1 MGRLLVAMLLMV
13 CATRVNAQ
21 EIATCKDPEGWAYVV
36 QNGSLPS
43 DKAGW
48 QRERLA
54 KSVFT
59 IQKTG
64 AHEFDVLF
72 LDERQ
77 KVQSSKERGGQV
89 FYLGGD
95 DASASFL
102 VSYDYGTAFIYSL
115 FTESGG
121 QVKLSILTTQ
131 TGKRFPVGR
140 QGVMVGNCDRWNFG
154 VVRPEGR

>member
-1 MGRLLVAMLLMV
+1 MKRLLPALL
-13 CATRVNAQ
+13 CATCATGAQAQ
-21 EIATCKDPEGWAYVV
+21 EVATCKDPEGWAYVV
-36 QNGSLPS
+36 QSGNLAP

-64 AHEFDVLF
+64 AREFDVLF
-72 LDERQ
+72 LDARQ
-77 KVQSSKERGGQV
+77 QIQSSKKLGAQV

-95 DASASFL
+95 DANASFL
-102 VSYDYGTAFIYSL
+102 VAYDYGTSFVYSL

-121 QVKLSILTTQ
+121 QVKLSIMSSQ
-131 TGKRFPVGR
+131 TGKRFPVAK

-154 VVRPEGR
+154 VVR